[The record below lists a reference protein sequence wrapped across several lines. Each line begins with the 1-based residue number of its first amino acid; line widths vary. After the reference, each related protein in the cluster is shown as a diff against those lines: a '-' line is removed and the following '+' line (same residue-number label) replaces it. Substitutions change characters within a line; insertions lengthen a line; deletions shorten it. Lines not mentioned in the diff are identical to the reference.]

1 VLRLPAYRRLLVAY
15 GVAELAYMVSDVTLS
30 YLVYHRTGSAVGAAA
45 FFLCAQFLPALVGP
59 PLTAR
64 LDHRPLR
71 WVLAA
76 LYAVDCSV
84 FVVLAVIVGHFS
96 VVPVLA
102 LALLDGAVTVTARP
116 LVRAAAADVT
126 GRAGLLH
133 EGAALTNIVVSVT
146 SFAGPT
152 LAGIVVAA
160 DGTRSALVI
169 DAVLLAGLTV
179 TMASAAALPSPTT
192 PRPPS
197 RGRLAAAASYA
208 RRHGTVRTLLILQV
222 VAVMCFT
229 ISIPVEVVYATHSL
243 HAGAAGYGSLLSAW
257 GGGALLGSVAYG
269 RWRRAHPA
277 VLVPLGAAS
286 LAVGM
291 GVMAAAPGLAVA
303 IIGAAFAGVGNGVE
317 AVAARTA
324 LQEVTSSEWMALVM
338 SFAESTQQVSP
349 GVGILL
355 GGGVAALAGPR
366 SALAVGA
373 VGAFV
378 IAVAARAILS
388 GAGNLDPAPAGSG
401 PV

>member
-15 GVAELAYMVSDVTLS
+15 GLGELAYMVSAVTLS
-30 YLVYHRTGSAVGAAA
+30 YLVYRRTGSAVGAAA
-45 FFLCAQFLPALVGP
+45 FFLCAQFVPALAGP
-59 PLTAR
+59 FVVAR

-71 WVLAA
+71 RVLAA
-76 LYAVDCSV
+76 LYAVDAAV
-84 FVVLAVIVGHFS
+84 FVALTLVVGHFS

-102 LALLDGAVTVTARP
+102 LAVLDGALTVTTRP
-116 LVRAAAADVT
+116 LIRAAAVEVT
-126 GRAGLLH
+126 SEAGLLR
-133 EGAALTNIVVSVT
+133 EGAALTNIVISVT

-152 LAGIVVAA
+152 VAGIVVAA
-160 DGTRSALVI
+160 GGTRAALVV
-169 DAVLLAGLTV
+169 DAALFAVLAIS
-179 TMASAAALPSPTT
+179 MASAGALPSPATE
-192 PRPPS
+192 RPPS

-208 RRHGTVRTLLILQV
+208 RRHVTVRTLLALQV

-257 GGGALLGSVAYG
+257 GGGALIGSFAYG
-269 RWRRAHPA
+269 RWHGVHTA

-303 IIGAAFAGVGNGVE
+303 IIGAAFAGVGIGVE

-324 LQEVTSSEWMALVM
+324 LQEATSSEWMTLVM
-338 SFAESTQQVSP
+338 SFAESTQQMSP
-349 GVGILL
+349 GVGILV
-355 GGGVAALAGPR
+355 GGGVAAIAGPR
-366 SALAVGA
+366 PALAVGA

-378 IAVAARAILS
+378 IAASARVVLS
-388 GAGNLDPAPAGSG
+388 GAGSVDPAAAASP